1 MANATNRRLDVS
13 EFDFDD
19 IKLNLKT
26 FLKAQT
32 TFKDYDFEG
41 SGMSSLLDVLAYNTH
56 YLGFNLNMVANE
68 MFMDT
73 STLRS
78 SIVSHAKTLG
88 YEVDSCRAPYADV
101 NVVLNDT
108 SLSSATMPAGTVFT
122 TKVDNIDYQFVT
134 VADMT
139 RASSGPYIA
148 FNDIKIY
155 EGTYVT
161 SRYTVDFTSVDQRF
175 ILPEDTADTSTLTVE
190 VQNSSTD
197 TTSNTFTKA
206 TDISQLKTTSNV
218 YYIQEVEAGKFE
230 VYFGDGVVS
239 KKLTDGN
246 IVFLKYVVT
255 NKADA
260 NGASTFTSS
269 GAIDTVTSVTVTTLN
284 KAVGGNNPEL
294 LTSIKLNAPLD
305 YASQGRCVT
314 AEDYKLF
321 AKKLFPQTQAVMVFG
336 GDVGSYDPNV
346 GVTSTASYG
355 RVYISIKSTTGN
367 NLTSAQKDLLV
378 SDLRKYNVAS
388 ITPVIIDPEIIYI
401 ILNVNFK
408 FDSSKTTKEK
418 DTLVSDV
425 NSTLASYNTG
435 SLKSFN
441 NMFRHSYVSALID
454 DTDTAILSNVTNVTL
469 AKFFIPVT
477 GTTDNTGYNLYFN
490 NAFYN
495 PHSGHNASSGG
506 IIGSTGFLVG
516 TDTEE
521 SFFDDDGEGN
531 LRRYQGKVTR
541 TYIDSTAG
549 TVDYTTGH
557 IKVNAIQITTVSDV
571 DGLSSTKIR
580 ITAIPSSKD
589 IIPVRNQILELDMVN
604 LSINGTIDSIA
615 VGDSGA
621 SSTYTTSS
629 SYPSNTSY

>member
-101 NVVLNDT
+101 NVVLNNA
-108 SLSSATMPAGTVFT
+108 SLGSATMSAGTVFT
-122 TKVDNIDYQFVT
+122 TKVNNIDYQFVT

-161 SRYTVDFTSVDQRF
+161 TRYTVDFTSVDQRF

-230 VYFGDGVVS
+230 VYFGDDVVS

-336 GDVGSYDPNV
+336 GDVGSYDPSL

-408 FDSSKTTKEK
+408 FDSSRTTKEK

-454 DTDTAILSNVTNVTL
+454 DTDTAILSSVTNVTL
-469 AKFFIPVT
+469 AKFFTPVT

-549 TVDYTTGH
+549 TVDYTIGH

-571 DGLSSTKIR
+571 DGLSSTKVR
-580 ITAIPSSKD
+580 MTVIPSSKD

-621 SSTYTTSS
+621 SSTYTTST

>member
-68 MFMDT
+68 MFLDT

-88 YEVDSCRAPYADV
+88 YEVNSCRAPYADV
-101 NVVLNDT
+101 NVVLNNA
-108 SLSSATMPAGTVFT
+108 SLGSATMSAGTVFT
-122 TKVDNIDYQFVT
+122 TKVNNIDYQFVT

-161 SRYTVDFTSVDQRF
+161 TRYTVDFTSVDQRF

-336 GDVGSYDPNV
+336 GDAGSYDPSL

-408 FDSSKTTKEK
+408 FDSSRTTKEK

-454 DTDTAILSNVTNVTL
+454 DTDTAILSSVTNVTL
-469 AKFFIPVT
+469 AKFFTPVT

-506 IIGSTGFLVG
+506 IIGSSGFLVG

-571 DGLSSTKIR
+571 DGLSSTKVR
-580 ITAIPSSKD
+580 MTAIPSSKD

-621 SSTYTTSS
+621 SSTYTTST

>member
-1 MANATNRRLDVS
+1 MANNRRVDIT

-19 IKLNLKT
+19 VKTNLKT

-32 TFKDYDFEG
+32 DFKDYDFEG
-41 SGMSSLLDVLAYNTH
+41 SGMNILLDTLAYNTH
-56 YLGFNLNMVANE
+56 YLGYNMNMLANE
-68 MFMDT
+68 MFID
-73 STLRS
+73 SSSLRS

-88 YEVDSCRAPYADV
+88 YEVDSCRAPYAEV
-101 NVVLNDT
+101 NITLND
-108 SLSSATMPAGTVFT
+108 SSMSSATMEAGTKFNT
-122 TKVDNIDYQFVT
+122 TLNQVDYQFVNIAAVT
-134 VADMT
+134 
-139 RASSGPYIA
+139 ASSTGLEIP
-148 FNDIKIY
+148 FKNIKIY

-161 SRYTVDFTSVDQRF
+161 TRYTVDSTDVNQRF
-175 ILPEDTADTSTLTVE
+175 LLPEERADTSTLTVKI
-190 VQNSSTD
+190 QNSSTD
-197 TTSNTFTKA
+197 TTQTTFSKA
-206 TDISQLKTTSNV
+206 TDISALTTTSEV
-218 YYIQEVEAGKFE
+218 YYLQEVEASRYE
-230 VYFGDGVVS
+230 VYFGDGVIS
-239 KKLTDGN
+239 KAISDGN
-246 IVFLKYVVT
+246 IVLLQYVVT

-260 NGASTFTSS
+260 NGASTFASS

-284 KAVGGNNPEL
+284 KAIGGSRAETL
-294 LTSIKLNAPLD
+294 SSIKINAPLD

-336 GDVGSYDPNV
+336 GDVGSYDPSL

-367 NLTSAQKDLLV
+367 NLTTAQKDLLV

-408 FDSSKTTKEK
+408 FDSSRTTKEK
-418 DTLVSDV
+418 NTLVTDV

-441 NMFRHSYVSALID
+441 KVFRHSYVSALID
-454 DTDTAILSNVTNVTL
+454 DTNTAILSNVTNVTL

-495 PHSGHNASSGG
+495 PHSEHNKAMGG

-521 SFFDDDGEGN
+521 SFFDDDGAGN
-531 LRRYQGKVTR
+531 LRRYQGKVTKI
-541 TYIDSTAG
+541 YADETAG

-571 DGLSSTKIR
+571 DGLSSTKVR
-580 ITAIPSSKD
+580 MTAIPSSKD
-589 IIPVRNQILELDMVN
+589 IIPVRNQILEFDMVN
-604 LSINGTIDSIA
+604 IKINGEIDSIA

>member
-101 NVVLNDT
+101 NVVLNDS
-108 SLSSATMPAGTVFT
+108 SLGSATMSAGTVFT
-122 TKVDNIDYQFVT
+122 TKVNNIDYQFVT

-161 SRYTVDFTSVDQRF
+161 TRYTVDFTSVDQRF

-454 DTDTAILSNVTNVTL
+454 DTDTAILSSVTNVTL

-571 DGLSSTKIR
+571 DGLSSTKVR
-580 ITAIPSSKD
+580 MTAIPSSKD

-604 LSINGTIDSIA
+604 LFINGTIDSIA

>member
-68 MFMDT
+68 MFLDT

-101 NVVLNDT
+101 NVVLNNA
-108 SLSSATMPAGTVFT
+108 SLGSATMSAGTVFT
-122 TKVDNIDYQFVT
+122 TKVNNIDYQFVT
-134 VADMT
+134 VSDMT

-161 SRYTVDFTSVDQRF
+161 TRYTVDFTSVDQRF

-336 GDVGSYDPNV
+336 GDVGSYDPSL
-346 GVTSTASYG
+346 GVTSIASYG

-454 DTDTAILSNVTNVTL
+454 DTNTAILSNVTNVIL
-469 AKFFIPVT
+469 AKFFTPVT

-506 IIGSTGFLVG
+506 IIGSSGFLVG

-571 DGLSSTKIR
+571 DGLSSTKVR
-580 ITAIPSSKD
+580 MTAIPSSKD